1 MAAQL
6 QHLADGGTPNAALNH
21 TEWQQ
26 LARGVPI
33 ADIREQLAEAWF
45 VSTEAKDFEQ
55 ALAENE
61 LLLADGEKVPVVVS
75 ADGFELPILRT
86 LNANFKSQGLNR
98 IKRSELAT
106 RLPTTLPCLGLVRMD
121 FAERLENIK
130 KKPPK
135 VVNSIRPAEL
145 DEQNK
150 WKQLRKQMLSEHY
163 NQTAAEQLAQY
174 WRVYQLRDGSL
185 LLENKAGRI
194 IDRGNII
201 QSHMKNNDL
210 AAKTMVEMAIA
221 RGWVTVTVS
230 GSDEFKQAQFI
241 ESQRQGLKVQL
252 ENEQDQKIWERAT
265 KIIEQEQYTKSMEY
279 KKSHRPRKSRGI
291 SLG

>member
-6 QHLADGGTPNAALNH
+6 QHLADGGTPNAAFNH
-21 TEWQQ
+21 AEWQQ

-33 ADIREQLAEAWF
+33 TDIRARLAEAWF
-45 VSTEAKDFEQ
+45 VSTDARDFEQ
-55 ALAENE
+55 ALAEHE
-61 LLLADGEKVPVVVS
+61 LLLADGEKVPVVVT
-75 ADGFELPILRT
+75 ADGCEFRMLRT
-86 LNANFKSQGLNR
+86 LNAHFKSQGLNR
-98 IKRSELAT
+98 IKRSELET
-106 RLPTTLPCLGLVRMD
+106 RLPATLPCLGLVRRV
-121 FAERLENIK
+121 FTERLENIK

-135 VVNSIRPAEL
+135 VVNSIRPAEM

-163 NQTAAEQLAQY
+163 NQTTAEQLSQY
-174 WRVYQLRDGSL
+174 WRVYQLRDGAL

-201 QSHMKNNDL
+201 ESHMKNNDL

-221 RGWVTVTVS
+221 RGWDTVTVN
-230 GSDEFKQAQFI
+230 GSDEFKQAHFT
-241 ESQRQGLKVQL
+241 ESQRQGLKVHI
-252 ENEQDQKIWERAT
+252 ENVNDQKIWDRAT
-265 KIIEQEQYTKSMEY
+265 KKIEQEQYTKSMEH